1 MADCIL
7 FVLGFGKLL
16 TVPYVIESIERN
28 LESLAADRKLVTSEH
43 HPATDFYGH
52 AAVFKRFAG
61 KRMDRSLRVSIE
73 HGVRFDLSY
82 WAGDYSAGQTV
93 SFVPSRWRKD
103 VLHGQVDKVIR
114 AVGPYI
120 HYTPGLYPA
129 EDVARVCQKMGKT
142 LVVFPAHSTHWIDS
156 DYDVGAF
163 CRRLQMERD
172 RFETILVCLYWKDVL
187 RGIHRPYQE
196 AGFPCVTA
204 GHMFDPDFLP
214 RLRSILEVAD
224 ATLSNSLGTHLGYSL
239 YLGKPH
245 QLLRMEITRKF
256 DREERAKEST
266 ARTRLDVDRF
276 HELFDVAPEK
286 ITEAQWALA
295 NKYWGFESVR
305 SRLEIRLWME
315 QAEVLALGRYVRNGL
330 RYRGR
335 LLVDSLRFKPRAD
348 SREKP
353 HDGGRGDG
361 PDTGASTSS
370 GTALL

>member
-16 TVPYVIESIERN
+16 TVPNVIESIERN

-172 RFETILVCLYWKDVL
+172 RLRPFSSVFTGRTFCAASIVL
-187 RGIHRPYQE
+187 IRKQDSPVSLPGI
-196 AGFPCVTA
+196 C
-204 GHMFDPDFLP
+204 
-214 RLRSILEVAD
+214 SIRIFCPV
-224 ATLSNSLGTHLGYSL
+224 S
-239 YLGKPH
+239 
-245 QLLRMEITRKF
+245 
-256 DREERAKEST
+256 
-266 ARTRLDVDRF
+266 
-276 HELFDVAPEK
+276 
-286 ITEAQWALA
+286 
-295 NKYWGFESVR
+295 
-305 SRLEIRLWME
+305 
-315 QAEVLALGRYVRNGL
+315 
-330 RYRGR
+330 
-335 LLVDSLRFKPRAD
+335 
-348 SREKP
+348 
-353 HDGGRGDG
+353 
-361 PDTGASTSS
+361 GAF
-370 GTALL
+370 